1 MVFSVEARR
10 AAEYFARLSR
20 ELMEEPEE
28 RPTMQRIAE
37 RAVVVVPGCDHCGI
51 SVRRRHK
58 RVETVAFTSPIALRC
73 DELQYSLGEGPCL
86 EAIWQDG
93 RHVATDTRND
103 GRWPTWSP
111 RVAEEGI
118 GSVLSIR
125 LATPSETLGALNL
138 YADSTHAFRDD
149 DIDLAVIYAT
159 HAANAMRASLLFT
172 GLQTAVESRHT
183 IGVAQGIL
191 MQTYGITVE
200 QSFEL
205 LRRLSSQT
213 NTKLR
218 TLAERVVASGG
229 LPDHHPRPD

>member
-1 MVFSVEARR
+1 MVVSVEARR

-37 RAVVVVPGCDHCGI
+37 RAVLVVPGCDHCGI

-58 RVETVAFTSPIALRC
+58 RVETLAYTSPVALRC
-73 DELQYSLGEGPCL
+73 DELQYALGEGPCL

-93 RHVATDTRND
+93 SYVTTDTRND
-103 GRWPTWSP
+103 GRWPAWSP
-111 RVAEEGI
+111 RVAEEGV

-125 LATPSETLGALNL
+125 LATSSETLGALNL
-138 YADSTHAFRDD
+138 YADSPHAFGGDD
-149 DIDLAVIYAT
+149 VDLALIYSVHAT
-159 HAANAMRASLLFT
+159 NAMRAALLVT

-191 MQTYGITVE
+191 MQNYGITVA
-200 QSFEL
+200 QSFEM
-205 LRRLSSQT
+205 LRRLSSET

-218 TLAERVVASGG
+218 VLAERVVASGG